1 MTQNID
7 NVRLQ
12 GEGGSNYGVVTSNY
26 IDSFKNKS
34 IITSDVYKN
43 ILHCS
48 RSNTN
53 FILNS

>member
-1 MTQNID
+1 MMQNID

-12 GEGGSNYGVVTSNY
+12 SEGGSNYGVVTSND
-26 IDSFKNKS
+26 INLFKNKS

-43 ILHCS
+43 ILQCS
-48 RSNTN
+48 RINTN